1 MPKLEKKLHHS
12 HVGVKRGDKSSLP
25 SYLLDQSVAWYTTKH
40 VQNEPSKFA
49 CERKHI
55 LGSFSIDDGNGS
67 ENVTFKI
74 NSYFSNTIAFI
85 PIS

>member
-12 HVGVKRGDKSSLP
+12 HVGVKRGDESSLL
-25 SYLLDQSVAWYTTKH
+25 SYLLYQSVAWYTTNH
-40 VQNEPSKFA
+40 VKNELSKFA